1 MPPRPGFGGIF
12 GCTAAPACSGAIGDI
27 MSGLIPQRFVEDL
40 LQRTDLAELIGS
52 RITLKKAG
60 GNYKARCP
68 FHDEKTPSFNVRP
81 DKGFYHCFGCGA
93 HGDAISFVREF
104 DGLGFTD
111 AVEDLAR
118 RAGLEVPYDEN
129 AKQEMRQ
136 AKTLTDAL
144 DYATQFYRNALQG
157 QQGEFARDYLQRRGL
172 DKTIIDQY
180 QIGFAPGTGT
190 ALYDSASRDI
200 QGPLIET
207 GTVSDRYGPPRDL
220 FRNRVMFPI
229 RNSRGRTIAFGGRT
243 LGDDKA
249 KYINSPES
257 DVFHKSREIYGL
269 YEARQALRQVDRLLV
284 VEGYMD
290 VIALA
295 QSGIQFA
302 VATLGTATNQDSLS
316 ALLRQA
322 RHIIFC
328 FDGDAAGFRAADRAL
343 DNALELLAD
352 GMHLQFLMLPDG
364 EDPDSLVRQEGPEAF
379 RKRIDSA
386 TPLSRY
392 LFNRQSEG
400 LDLTLPEDRGEL
412 KARLEP
418 LLRKMPRSTLR
429 DAMWHEMLRLCHQN
443 NWQDRRQWSG
453 KGGEQR
459 KREERIDV
467 RLNKDTQ
474 LCLALLEAPD
484 MASEIFEFSQTLR
497 DLPNA
502 KDLSE
507 LILEKKAKSRT
518 QVMMHLATD
527 SKAHDRFYGI
537 FDGIE
542 HIPSRASI
550 LADAQDT
557 IRPMDKTKLAQRKLA
572 LMREGK
578 IDLANLTEQERNEF
592 KRQITLGD
600 SEQN

>member
-1 MPPRPGFGGIF
+1 
-12 GCTAAPACSGAIGDI
+12 

-40 LQRTDLAELIGS
+40 LDRIDLAELIGS

-93 HGDAISFVREF
+93 HGDAISFVREY

-111 AVEDLAR
+111 AVEELAR
-118 RAGLEVPYDEN
+118 RAGLEVPYDQH
-129 AKQEMRQ
+129 AKQEMQQ

-144 DYATQFYRNALQG
+144 DYASQFYQGALKG
-157 QQGEFARDYLQRRGL
+157 QQGSFARDYLHQRGL
-172 DKTIIDQY
+172 DQSIIDQY
-180 QIGFAPGTGT
+180 QLGFAPGTGT
-190 ALYDSASRDI
+190 ALYDSAGKDI

-207 GTVSDRYGPPRDL
+207 GTVSDRYGRPRDL

-269 YEARQALRQVDRLLV
+269 YEAKQALRQVDRLLV

-295 QSGIQFA
+295 QHGIHYA

-316 ALLRQA
+316 ALLKQA
-322 RHIIFC
+322 RHIVFC
-328 FDGDAAGFRAADRAL
+328 FDGDAAGYRAADKAL
-343 DNALELLAD
+343 DNALELLGD

-364 EDPDSLVRQEGPEAF
+364 EDPDTLVRQEGPDAF
-379 RKRIDSA
+379 RERIDSA

-400 LDLTLPEDRGEL
+400 LDLSLPEDRGEL
-412 KARLEP
+412 KARVQP
-418 LLRKMPRSTLR
+418 LLEKMPRSTLR
-429 DAMWHEMLRLCHQN
+429 DAMWHEMLRLCRNQN
-443 NWQDRRQWSG
+443 TWQNRKG
-453 KGGEQR
+453 FGGEQR
-459 KREERIDV
+459 TQEERIDV
-467 RLNKDTQ
+467 RLSKDTQ

-484 MASEIFEFSQTLR
+484 MAGEIDE
-497 DLPNA
+497 
-502 KDLSE
+502 LSRKTRE
-507 LILEKKAKSRT
+507 LKQAGQFASWILEQGIRDRKSL
-518 QVMMHLATD
+518 VFELATD
-527 SKAHDRFYGI
+527 ASARARFYGL

-542 HIPSRASI
+542 HVPAREHT
-550 LADAQDT
+550 LAGARELLNPNQEVA
-557 IRPMDKTKLAQRKLA
+557 RKQRLAA
-572 LMREGK
+572 LLSEKRNLSDLTAEERRELKALSG
-578 IDLANLTEQERNEF
+578 Q
-592 KRQITLGD
+592 GD
-600 SEQN
+600 QTSQSN